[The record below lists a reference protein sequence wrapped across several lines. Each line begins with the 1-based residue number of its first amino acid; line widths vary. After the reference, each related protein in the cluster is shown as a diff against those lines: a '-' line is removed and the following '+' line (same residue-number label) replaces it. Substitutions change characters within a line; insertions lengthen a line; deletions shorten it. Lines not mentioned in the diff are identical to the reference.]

1 MLFAIQFNFKLFLI
15 RTSQYLN
22 KRSECSFYLLFV
34 TLICSTPN
42 IFVNTHTNVYTT
54 NILSLQIY
62 IDAPLNITCVRVID
76 QIRDGTGGVP
86 SFNSLGT
93 NWAKIDVA
101 GQYGK
106 GFHFHIYVYGIR
118 VKRINPDKDKERDQS
133 KDSQSNLV

>member
-1 MLFAIQFNFKLFLI
+1 M
-15 RTSQYLN
+15 
-22 KRSECSFYLLFV
+22 
-34 TLICSTPN
+34 ICSTPN